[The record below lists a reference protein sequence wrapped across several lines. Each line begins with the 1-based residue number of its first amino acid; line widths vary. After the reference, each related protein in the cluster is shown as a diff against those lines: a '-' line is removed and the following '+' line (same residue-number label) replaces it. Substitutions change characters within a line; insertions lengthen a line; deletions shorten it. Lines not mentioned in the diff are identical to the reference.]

1 MRIHREGN
9 RTLLFVFLFL
19 ALLNAL
25 LYLWLPETVF
35 IVLALISAAFFLFI
49 VSFFRVPTRQH
60 TEDVY
65 SIVSPADGKVV
76 VIEKAFEDEYLK
88 KDCLQISVFMS
99 PANVHVNRYPMSGI
113 VQYQK
118 YHSGKYLVAWHPKSS
133 VENERTTVVV
143 QNDDFSILVRQIA
156 GKLARRIV
164 CYAKPGSVVKQNEEM
179 GFIKFGSRVDVFLP
193 TDALVQVQLG
203 EIVRGGVTVLAK
215 VRE

>member
-1 MRIHREGN
+1 MKIHREGF
-9 RTLLFVFLFL
+9 RTLVFVFLFL
-19 ALLNAL
+19 MLLNAL
-25 LYLWLPETVF
+25 LYLWLPETIF
-35 IVLALISAAFFLFI
+35 LVLALISAVFFLFV
-49 VSFFRVPTRQH
+49 VSFFRVPTRKH

-76 VIEKAFEDEYLK
+76 VIEKTFEDEYLK

-143 QNDDFSILVRQIA
+143 QNDDFSILIRQIA

-164 CYAKPGSVVKQNEEM
+164 CYAKPGQVVKQNEEM

-203 EIVRGGVTVLAK
+203 AVVKGGVTVLAK
-215 VRE
+215 VKD